1 VTERKDILIEIGT
14 EELPPKSLLKLS
26 EAFAGG
32 VAMGLK
38 EAELEAEA
46 SEVFATPRRL
56 ALWLKSVPVTQVDQT
71 VQRRGPALQAAF
83 DDDGNPT
90 KAAEGFAQSCGVSV
104 NDLDKLETDKGA
116 WLSFSQ
122 VQQGQMTAQLLPT
135 IVEQALA
142 RLPIPKRMRW
152 GDGNAEFVRPVH
164 WVLMLQGQDAI
175 EATILDVPAGRET
188 RGHRFHHPEA
198 MLVAEPAA
206 YEPLLES
213 EGRVM
218 PRFANR
224 REAIKAQIIE
234 VAEGLGGQPV
244 IDEDLLDE
252 VTALVEWPVAVA
264 GSFEQHFL
272 EVPHEALI
280 TTMQDNQKYF
290 PVVDGEGRLMPW
302 FITISNIESR
312 DESKVREGNERVIR
326 PRFSDAEFFW
336 NQDRKHT
343 LSSHRES
350 LKSVVFQKQ
359 LGTLWD
365 KSERVSALSGLIAG
379 QLGLDVAQSQRAADL
394 SKCDL
399 MTDMVYEFPGLQG
412 IMGRYYAAHD
422 GEPGEV
428 SPALDEQYMPRHAG
442 DELPATGV
450 GRVLALADRLDTL
463 TGIFAI
469 GQKPSGTK
477 DPFALRRAAL
487 GVLRILIE
495 CRLDLDLYAM
505 LEQAAKGLQGQ
516 IEVNRQ
522 SIDETFDYCLER
534 LKAYYQ
540 DQGIPLTIIESVMV
554 LRPTRPLDFDH
565 RVHAVAAFSK
575 LDEAGSLA
583 AANKRSSNILKKV
596 EGELP
601 AQVDSALLKEEAEQ
615 ALAIEIDRIRAVV
628 EPLFAEGRYREA
640 LEQLAQLRTAVD
652 RFFDEVMVMAEDEA
666 LRRNRL
672 ALLGNLH
679 GLFLQAADLSCLQA

>member
-1 VTERKDILIEIGT
+1 VTARKDILIEIGT
-14 EELPPKSLLKLS
+14 EELPPKALLKLS
-26 EAFAGG
+26 EVFAGG
-32 VAMGLK
+32 VTTDLK
-38 EAELEAEA
+38 EAGLEAEA

-56 ALWLKSVPVTQVDQT
+56 GLWLKSVPVAQADQT
-71 VQRRGPALQAAF
+71 VQRRGPAVQAAF

-90 KAAEGFAQSCGVSV
+90 RAAEGFAQSCGVTV
-104 NDLDKLETDKGA
+104 NDLEQLDTDKGA

-122 VQQGQMTAQLLPT
+122 VQQGQLTRELLPS

-152 GDGNAEFVRPVH
+152 GEGNAEFVRPVH
-164 WVLMLQGQDAI
+164 WVLMLQGEETI
-175 EATILDVPAGRET
+175 EATILDVHAGRVT
-188 RGHRFHHPEA
+188 YGHRFHHPEA
-198 MLVAEPAA
+198 MLVTEPAA

-218 PRFANR
+218 PRFATR
-224 REAIKAQIIE
+224 REAIKGQIIE
-234 VAEGLGGQPV
+234 LAESLNGHPM

-252 VTALVEWPVAVA
+252 VTALVEWPVAIA
-264 GSFEQHFL
+264 GSFENRFL
-272 EVPHEALI
+272 EIPSEVLI
-280 TTMQDNQKYF
+280 TSMEENQKYF
-290 PVVDGEGRLMPW
+290 PVVDSEGKLMPW
-302 FITISNIESR
+302 FITISNIESK

-336 NQDRKHT
+336 NQDRRRP

-365 KSERVSALSGLIAG
+365 KSERVSALSGYIAE
-379 QLGLDVAQSQRAADL
+379 QLDLDTTLARRAADL

-399 MTDMVYEFPGLQG
+399 MTDMVYEFPGLKG

-422 GEPGEV
+422 GEPADV
-428 SPALDEQYMPRHAG
+428 SPALDEQYMPRYAG
-442 DELPATGV
+442 DKLPTTGT

-463 TGIFAI
+463 MGIFAI
-469 GQKPSGTK
+469 GQKPTGTK
-477 DPFALRRAAL
+477 DPFALRRTAL

-505 LEQAAKGLQGQ
+505 LEQAAEGLQGQ
-516 IEVNRQ
+516 IEVSKQ

-540 DQGIPLTIIESVMV
+540 DQGISLTIIESVMV
-554 LRPTRPLDFDH
+554 LRPTRPLDFDY
-565 RVHAVAAFSK
+565 RVHAVAAFSQ

-601 AQVDSALLKEEAEQ
+601 AQVDSALLREEAEQ

-640 LEQLAQLRTAVD
+640 LEQLAQLRAPVD

-679 GLFLQAADLSCLQA
+679 GLFLRAADLSCLQA